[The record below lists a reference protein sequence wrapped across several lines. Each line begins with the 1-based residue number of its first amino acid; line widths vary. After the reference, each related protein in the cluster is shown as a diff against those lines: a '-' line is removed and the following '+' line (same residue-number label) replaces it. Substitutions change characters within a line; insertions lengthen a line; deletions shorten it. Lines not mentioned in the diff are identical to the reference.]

1 MKIRTKILGGFLI
14 IIALSLL
21 LGIPV
26 FFNTSDVSMNFTFL
40 VEHDLQVLQ
49 NAQKLQKLVVDA
61 ETGQRGFII
70 TGDDS
75 FLKPYYEG
83 IDGFNDL
90 IEIEKQLVSDNP
102 PQVQRLEKIQILFDK
117 WQTNAAELEINAA
130 KDYFESFN
138 IESNPHDFS
147 SVSQLIKNKIG
158 KNILDDIRNEFTIFI
173 QIENHLKD
181 DRLSNVL
188 ATSIFTEIL
197 LILLPVSIIIV
208 SVIIAFVLTRSISK
222 PLEVL
227 KQTSYKIA
235 SGNLDTKINQ
245 HDISSAGDEIKELAS
260 TFNIMLDSIKNNTEL
275 EKRLAVEKEKVK
287 NAKINALGN
296 VTSSLAHNLKNPLSV
311 IKATTS
317 IIEAT
322 SNSVDKKT
330 QERLNLI
337 KVSTENMLNQIED
350 MLDFVK
356 QKPLELQET
365 SLSEILNIAIDNINK
380 PKRIKINLPENDIK
394 IKCDSAKLQVVFMNL
409 ISNSIDSVN
418 GNGEITIDSY
428 QNNQDTVM
436 EVTDTGSINPDDL
449 EKMFEVLYTTKP
461 TGTGLGLPYCKS
473 VIEQHGGNIEVSMNP
488 TKFTIIIPRL
498 D

>member
-1 MKIRTKILGGFLI
+1 M
-14 IIALSLL
+14 
-21 LGIPV
+21 
-26 FFNTSDVSMNFTFL
+26 
-40 VEHDLQVLQ
+40 
-49 NAQKLQKLVVDA
+49 
-61 ETGQRGFII
+61 
-70 TGDDS
+70 
-75 FLKPYYEG
+75 
-83 IDGFNDL
+83 
-90 IEIEKQLVSDNP
+90 
-102 PQVQRLEKIQILFDK
+102 
-117 WQTNAAELEINAA
+117 
-130 KDYFESFN
+130 
-138 IESNPHDFS
+138 
-147 SVSQLIKNKIG
+147 SQLLKNKIG

-188 ATSIFTEIL
+188 TTSIFTEIL

-235 SGNLDTKINQ
+235 SGHLDTKINQ

-394 IKCDSAKLQVVFMNL
+394 IKCDPAKLQVVFMNL
-409 ISNSIDSVN
+409 ITNSIDSVN

>member
-1 MKIRTKILGGFLI
+1 
-14 IIALSLL
+14 
-21 LGIPV
+21 
-26 FFNTSDVSMNFTFL
+26 
-40 VEHDLQVLQ
+40 
-49 NAQKLQKLVVDA
+49 
-61 ETGQRGFII
+61 
-70 TGDDS
+70 
-75 FLKPYYEG
+75 
-83 IDGFNDL
+83 
-90 IEIEKQLVSDNP
+90 
-102 PQVQRLEKIQILFDK
+102 
-117 WQTNAAELEINAA
+117 
-130 KDYFESFN
+130 
-138 IESNPHDFS
+138 
-147 SVSQLIKNKIG
+147 
-158 KNILDDIRNEFTIFI
+158 
-173 QIENHLKD
+173 
-181 DRLSNVL
+181 
-188 ATSIFTEIL
+188 
-197 LILLPVSIIIV
+197 
-208 SVIIAFVLTRSISK
+208 
-222 PLEVL
+222 
-227 KQTSYKIA
+227 
-235 SGNLDTKINQ
+235 
-245 HDISSAGDEIKELAS
+245 
-260 TFNIMLDSIKNNTEL
+260 
-275 EKRLAVEKEKVK
+275 VEKEKVK

-473 VIEQHGGNIEVSMNP
+473 VIEQHGGSIEVSMNP